1 MCWFCTFH
9 RSHMCL
15 YVDCESFKLAL
26 WPALRQKFMNF
37 WSFLTRSGD
46 KHDKKISNCSSTP
59 RENSIEFCHRYTFIH
74 GSHSI
79 DHEYDVK
86 MQDGSFFLVIC
97 LFLTWQDQLL
107 ILLKPTLYLALENN
121 SFIHFFV
128 PYLKENL
135 RSVQS
140 TGKGKRWS

>member
-1 MCWFCTFH
+1 MTK
-9 RSHMCL
+9 RS
-15 YVDCESFKLAL
+15 AI
-26 WPALRQKFMNF
+26 ALRLLVKILLNF
-37 WSFLTRSGD
+37 V
-46 KHDKKISNCSSTP
+46 
-59 RENSIEFCHRYTFIH
+59 
-74 GSHSI
+74 I
-79 DHEYDVK
+79 DIPSYMGHILLIMSEYHVK
-86 MQDGSFFLVIC
+86 MQDGIFFVIC

-140 TGKGKRWS
+140 TGKGKR